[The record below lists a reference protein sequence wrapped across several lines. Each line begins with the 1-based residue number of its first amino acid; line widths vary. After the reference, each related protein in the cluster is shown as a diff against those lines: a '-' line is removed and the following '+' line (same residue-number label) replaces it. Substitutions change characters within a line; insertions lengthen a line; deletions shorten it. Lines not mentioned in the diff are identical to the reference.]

1 MRIISISLYYS
12 NSFLSHHVR
21 LSANSYTK
29 VSNVIDNVIM
39 CGRLCMKDIKALS
52 NFLYSINKYYQH
64 RNWLRT
70 LLCDMHKRF
79 SYTNR

>member
-1 MRIISISLYYS
+1 MRIFNISLYYS
-12 NSFLSHHVR
+12 YSFLLHRVR

-29 VSNVIDNVIM
+29 VLNVIDNVTL
-39 CGRLCMKDIKALS
+39 CGQLCMEDIKALS

-64 RNWLRT
+64 RNWLRI
-70 LLCDMHKRF
+70 LLYDMRKRF